1 MDWTYIITEIVK
13 WLVGLAA
20 SAAGVAATAWLRSRK
35 EIEVNKETDEARRA
49 LLEEAEKAVQTA
61 VDFVN
66 QTITSGI
73 KGTEAWTDEAQK
85 DAKAKAASVFET
97 IMGDSGM
104 TLLYATLDN
113 VKEWVNAKIE
123 AAVLQGKTADGLIAA
138 SSPVEVG
145 VEAATIPADSKIGED
160 ITELI
165 SDWQRERDEKSYVP
179 VQEDSETEATAAEDN
194 PEWPQPIVDGD
205 TERAAPTEI
214 SER

>member
-35 EIEVNKETDEARRA
+35 EIEINKETDEARRA

-85 DAKAKAASVFET
+85 DAKAKAASVFEA

-104 TLLYATLDN
+104 ALLYATLDN

-123 AAVLQGKTADGLIAA
+123 AAVLQGKTVDGLIAA
-138 SSPVEVG
+138 SSPVKVG
-145 VEAATIPADSKIGED
+145 VEAATIPADSKIGKAL
-160 ITELI
+160 TELI
-165 SDWQRERDEKSYVP
+165 ADWQREQDEKSYVP
-179 VQEDSETEATAAEDN
+179 VPEDDATEATAEDH
-194 PEWPQPIVDGD
+194 PEWPQPIADGD
-205 TERAAPTEI
+205 AERAEPTEV
-214 SER
+214 SKR

>member
-1 MDWTYIITEIVK
+1 MDWTTIITEIVK
-13 WLVGLAA
+13 WLVGLAV
-20 SAAGVAATAWLRSRK
+20 SAAGVAATAWLHSRK

-85 DAKAKAASVFET
+85 EAKAKATSAFEM

-123 AAVLQGKTADGLIAA
+123 AAVLQNKNMEGFIEARTVE
-138 SSPVEVG
+138 PVKVG
-145 VEAATIPADSKIGED
+145 VEEMTIPADSKIGKAL
-160 ITELI
+160 TELI
-165 SDWQRERDEKSYVP
+165 ADWQREQDEKSYIP
-179 VQEDSETEATAAEDN
+179 AEGETAAE
-194 PEWPQPIVDGD
+194 PVDGN
-205 TERAAPTEI
+205 TERAEPTEV

>member
-35 EIEVNKETDEARRA
+35 EIEINKETDEARRA
-49 LLEEAEKAVQTA
+49 LLEEAEKAVKTA

-85 DAKAKAASVFET
+85 DAKAKAASVFEA
-97 IMGDSGM
+97 IMGESGM

-123 AAVLQGKTADGLIAA
+123 AAVLQGKTVDGLIAA
-138 SSPVEVG
+138 SPVKVG
-145 VEAATIPADSKIGED
+145 VEAAAIHADSKIGKAL
-160 ITELI
+160 TELI
-165 SDWQRERDEKSYVP
+165 ADWQREQDEKSYVP
-179 VQEDSETEATAAEDN
+179 VPEDDATEATAEDH
-194 PEWPQPIVDGD
+194 PEWPQPIADGD
-205 TERAAPTEI
+205 AERAEPTEV

>member
-13 WLVGLAA
+13 WLVGMAV
-20 SAAGVAATAWLRSRK
+20 SAAGVAATAWLSSRK
-35 EIEVNKETDEARRA
+35 EIEANRETDEARRA
-49 LLEEAEKAVQTA
+49 LLEEAESAIQTA

-73 KGTEAWTDEAQK
+73 KGTEKWTDEAQK
-85 DAKAKAASVFET
+85 EAKAKAASIFEM

-123 AAVLQGKTADGLIAA
+123 ATVLQGKTVDGLIAA
-138 SSPVEVG
+138 SSPVKVG
-145 VEAATIPADSKIGED
+145 VEAATIPADSGIGKA

-165 SDWQRERDEKSYVP
+165 ADWQREETEKSYIP
-179 VQEDSETEATAAEDN
+179 VEDETEAE
-194 PEWPQPIVDGD
+194 PLDGD
-205 TERAAPTEI
+205 TERAEPTEV